1 MAMTVERLGETFVAR
16 VTGIDVGKMSNSEAQ
31 DLHQAYLDHKILI
44 IDGQELD
51 VPQFA
56 KFGELF
62 GETVEHP
69 VKNFLHPDYPVV
81 MILSNSTQLGKPTG
95 VKDAGSF
102 WHSDRSYTERTA
114 DATMLYSVE
123 IPDEG
128 GDTFFGDLEAI
139 YETMPGDLKRR
150 VEGKTY
156 VSQYRWT
163 TNRGDPE
170 CRWSMI
176 TEEERAKTPPVVRP
190 IVRTHPETGKK
201 SLYVFPGV
209 SAGVK
214 GIVGMDAIDSA
225 DLLDE
230 IFDHMMTAGFTYQY
244 KWQGPGTI
252 VLWDNRCV
260 MHKAST
266 KNLPPEKIRTLYRV
280 STLGEVP
287 RYVADAAAE

>member
-1 MAMTVERLGETFVAR
+1 MTMNVERLGGSFVAR
-16 VTGIDVGKMSNSEAQ
+16 VTGIDVGRMSNSEAEA
-31 DLHQAYLDHKILI
+31 LHQAYLDHKVLV
-44 IDGQELD
+44 IDGQDLD

-81 MILSNSTQLGKPTG
+81 MILSNSTRHGKPVG

-102 WHSDRSYTERTA
+102 WHSDRSYTERSA

-123 IPDEG
+123 IPDQG
-128 GDTFFGDLEAI
+128 GDTFFGDLEAL
-139 YETMPGDLKRR
+139 YDNMPDDLKARI
-150 VEGKTY
+150 EGRTY

-170 CRWSMI
+170 ARWNMI
-176 TEEERAKTPPVVRP
+176 TAEERAKTPPVERP
-190 IVRTHPETGKK
+190 LVRTHPETGRK
-201 SLYVFPGV
+201 SLFVFPGV
-209 SAGVK
+209 STGVK
-214 GIVGMDAIDSA
+214 GIVGMDAIESA

-230 IFDHMMTAGFTYQY
+230 IFDYMADAGATFQY
-244 KWQGPGTI
+244 KWQSPGTI

-260 MHKAST
+260 MHRATT
-266 KNLPPEKIRTLYRV
+266 KDLPAEATRTLYRV
-280 STLGEVP
+280 STLGGVP
-287 RYVADAAAE
+287 H